1 MAGTVGRS
9 DDPSAVARIISD
21 LQRRV
26 IRLETQNRLRDAT
39 IDEPGL
45 LRYRDSASVVRF
57 ALGKFENGGIGI
69 QQYAPDGAPLAAAE
83 QASGV
88 DPQTVA
94 ATVYGDAGAALT
106 VTTTAGPSGQM
117 LIILSSLI
125 QATDPTIVSTGFMSF
140 ATTGGRVTAAQDINS
155 LEWSAALVD
164 AETEL
169 GGAQADHTHGQT
181 GEALAGG
188 EAAHTHL
195 MYTGSQ
201 PVRPFRA
208 SRTVLLPGCDPSL
221 PVVITAKY
229 RVSNAAGS
237 YVFDDRSL
245 IVVPL

>member
-1 MAGTVGRS
+1 MAGTVGQPDEGRE
-9 DDPSAVARIISD
+9 VAALLRD
-21 LQRRV
+21 MQRRV
-26 IRLETQNRLRDAT
+26 TRLETQNRLRDAT

-69 QQYAPDGAPLAAAE
+69 RQYAPSGAPLAAAE

-88 DPQTVA
+88 DPQTIA
-94 ATVYGDAGAALT
+94 STVYGDAGAPLT
-106 VTTTAGPSGQM
+106 VSVTAGPSGQL
-117 LIILSSLI
+117 LIVLSSLI

-140 ATTGGRVTAAQDINS
+140 TTTGGRVTAAQDINS

-169 GGAQADHTHGQT
+169 AGAQANHDHGQA
-181 GEALAGG
+181 GEVPAGG

-208 SRTVLLPGCDPSL
+208 SRTVLLSGCDPTL

>member
-1 MAGTVGRS
+1 MAGTIGQS
-9 DDPSAVARIISD
+9 DDPAALARLLVD
-21 LQRRV
+21 LQRRLT
-26 IRLETQNRLRDAT
+26 RLETQNRLRDAT

-45 LRYRDSASVVRF
+45 LRYRDATGVVRF
-57 ALGKFENGGIGI
+57 ALGTFENGGIGVR
-69 QQYAPDGAPLAAAE
+69 QYGPDGSVLAAAE

-88 DPQTVA
+88 DPQTVDS
-94 ATVYGDAGAALT
+94 TDYGDAGTPLT
-106 VTTTAGPSGQM
+106 VTATAGPSGQM
-117 LIILSSLI
+117 LVVLSSLI
-125 QATDPTIVSTGFMSF
+125 QATDPTIVGTGFMSF
-140 ATTGGRVTAAQDINS
+140 VTTGGRVTAAQDINS

-164 AETEL
+164 AETEPA
-169 GGAQADHTHGQT
+169 GAQGDHTHGLV
-181 GEALAGG
+181 GEAAAGG
-188 EAAHTHL
+188 ETSHTHL

-208 SRTVLLPGCDPSL
+208 SRTVLLSGCDPTL